1 MNFFKV
7 LFSKQEGSKLGQ
19 KKRAVAFVDFEHWY
33 ISLDKLYHIRPD
45 IKGFRDEL
53 FIAQLRLLKD
63 GAVG

>member
-45 IKGFRDEL
+45 I
-53 FIAQLRLLKD
+53 
-63 GAVG
+63 